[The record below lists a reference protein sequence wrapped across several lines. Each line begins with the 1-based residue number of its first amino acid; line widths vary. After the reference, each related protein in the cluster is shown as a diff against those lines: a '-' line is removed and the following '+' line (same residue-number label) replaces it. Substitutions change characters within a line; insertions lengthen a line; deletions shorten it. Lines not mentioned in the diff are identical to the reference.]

1 MGARTLRWTEYAI
14 EAIALALFM
23 ISAIGFTAILEHPG
37 SPVRA
42 SIPDALVRRLFMG
55 LAMGSTAAAII
66 YSPWGQRSGAHLNPA
81 VTLTFLRLGRIS
93 PRDARFYVLAQFT
106 GAALGVLAA
115 ATVSGG
121 LASHPDVNYVAT
133 VPGPAGLTAAFAG
146 ELTISFVTMSMILI
160 VTNRPRVAHYTGAI
174 AGCLIALYITVE
186 APLSGMSMNPA
197 RSFAPAT
204 AAGALDSMW
213 IYCIAPLAGM
223 LAAAEWYVR
232 RYGGEAIRCAKLHH
246 PAHGVCHFNCEA
258 RAAAVPAERA
268 ADLRTHASPQLHR
281 STTF

>member
-1 MGARTLRWTEYAI
+1 MGARLRWTEYAI
-14 EAIALALFM
+14 EAAALALFM
-23 ISAIGFTAILEHPG
+23 ISAIAFTGILEHPG

-42 SIPDALVRRLFMG
+42 SMPDALVRRLIMG

-81 VTLTFLRLGRIS
+81 VTLTFLRLGRIA

-106 GAALGVLAA
+106 GGALGVLAA
-115 ATVSGG
+115 VAVSGG

-146 ELTISFVTMSMILI
+146 ELTISFVMMSMILV
-160 VTNRPRVAHYTGAI
+160 VTNRPRIAHYTGAI

-197 RSFAPAT
+197 RSLAPAV
-204 AAGALDSMW
+204 AAGALDSIW
-213 IYCIAPLAGM
+213 IYCLAPLAGM
-223 LAAAEWYVR
+223 FAAAELYVR
-232 RYGGEAIRCAKLHH
+232 RYGGGAIRCAKLHH
-246 PAHGVCHFNCEA
+246 PAYGVCHFNCDA

-268 ADLRTHASPQLHR
+268 ADVRTHPSPQLHR
-281 STTF
+281 STTL